1 MTEEKKEKKPLNLRA
16 LKGGSYS
23 LVLCA
28 VVLAAVVLLN
38 LLVGALPSTYTKLDA
53 SAVGMLT
60 LSILKK
66 PAKQ

>member
-28 VVLAAVVLLN
+28 VVLAQLSPVL
-38 LLVGALPSTYTKLDA
+38 SRK
-53 SAVGMLT
+53 
-60 LSILKK
+60 LKK
-66 PAKQ
+66 A